1 MPTRFSTSDVREKER
16 FSYWRE
22 AVCDAYVQLGC
33 EYDRQKRFRGEIQ
46 LERLSKLS
54 ISRVS
59 GNSHRVFRRRRDI
72 ARSSDAFFLLS
83 LQTKNTASVSQHQ
96 RAAELEPGDFALY
109 SSIDPYELRL
119 TDAFEQLVVQVPRS
133 KLLMRLPAADLL
145 TGRPVSGKSAVG
157 RMVGNGIRQIVE
169 AMRESDPMVC
179 DHMQDAIID
188 LIAAG
193 LASVEDVKYELSLP
207 EQQLLTRAKGF
218 VQAHLPDPELDR
230 SRVAG
235 AMGMSIRRL
244 SEVFAKE
251 DISLSAYIRAA
262 RLDRIAQ
269 DLEDIH
275 LASHSISD
283 IAMRWGISNF
293 QHFSR
298 IFKVRYGLAPRD
310 YRARAKA
317 AAIN

>member
-1 MPTRFSTSDVREKER
+1 MRFSTSDVKEKER

-33 EYDRQKRFRGEIQ
+33 EYDRREERFRGEIQ

-54 ISRVS
+54 LSRVS

-83 LQTKNTASVSQHQ
+83 LQTRNTASVSQHD
-96 RAAELEPGDFALY
+96 RAAELKPGDFALY
-109 SSIDPYELRL
+109 SSIEPYELRL
-119 TDAFEQLVVQVPRS
+119 NDGFEQLVVQIPRT

-145 TGRPVSGKSAVG
+145 TGRHVSGDSAVG
-157 RMVGNGIRQIVE
+157 RLAGTGILQIAD
-169 AMRESDPMVC
+169 AMRQSDPLVRE
-179 DHMQDAIID
+179 HMQDAIID

-193 LASVEDVKYELSLP
+193 LASVENVQFEMSQP
-207 EQQLLTRAKGF
+207 EQQVLSRAKAYVRENLSDF
-218 VQAHLPDPELDR
+218 NLDR
-230 SRVAG
+230 SRVAV
-235 AMGMSIRRL
+235 AVGMSVRRL
-244 SEVFAKE
+244 NEIFAK
-251 DISLSAYIRAA
+251 DDSSLAAYIRAA
-262 RLDRIAQ
+262 RLERIAR

-275 LASHSISD
+275 LSSRSISD

-298 IFKVRYGLAPRD
+298 IFRERYGLTPRD
-310 YRARAKA
+310 FRAKA
-317 AAIN
+317 RNSVIN